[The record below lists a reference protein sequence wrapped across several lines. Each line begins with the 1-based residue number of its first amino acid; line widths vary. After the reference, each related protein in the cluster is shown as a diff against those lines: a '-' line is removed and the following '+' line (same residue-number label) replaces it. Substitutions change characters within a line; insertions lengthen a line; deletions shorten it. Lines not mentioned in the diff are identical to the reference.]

1 MSHGR
6 APRALAGA
14 AERFAGGFVREGFF
28 ANQNYRAEILS
39 IYPYRLRLM
48 AAAAMSLFALSLL
61 PDLFMAERVF
71 KLLFP
76 LKLIAVAVFGLYY
89 FASLPGKSLK
99 YYLSLNYLQVITGS
113 VGVGAHIYLSG
124 GPPATLVIGPALV
137 ILIATFMAPLHPVF
151 VATFIGIGVLTYL
164 IPTTFLYVSVPDK
177 ATLAYNIYFFLALVG
192 VGISASVAQFRMTRN
207 LADRMAEAREAG
219 RIAEESEEQLKSQYQ
234 ELELQ
239 RQRALTASR
248 LQGEFLA
255 NISHE
260 LRTPLTGVIGFS
272 GLLERAEHAGDEER
286 HMAARIKSEGAKLL
300 NLIDNLMDLSRFESA
315 EINLRLEPI
324 SPAMIIY
331 QVMDSLRAQVEQAGH
346 SITVQ
351 CSQEMPET
359 LMDHYRITQA
369 VAQLV
374 SNAIK
379 FTPQGGHITVGCHEL
394 PDWVEIYVRDNGLGM
409 TPEEMETIFDRF
421 RQVDGSATRLHGGA
435 GIGLPIV
442 KSLVELHG
450 GVIRVESDKGKG
462 STFTIAL
469 PKPGKM
475 MEPRP

>member
-1 MSHGR
+1 M
-6 APRALAGA
+6 
-14 AERFAGGFVREGFF
+14 REGFF

-39 IYPYRLRLM
+39 IYHYRLRLM

-61 PDLFMAERVF
+61 PDLFMPERIF
-71 KLLFP
+71 NMLFP
-76 LKLIAVAVFGLYY
+76 VKLAAVAVFGVYY
-89 FASLPGKSLK
+89 FMTAPGKSLK
-99 YYLSLNYLQVITGS
+99 YYLALNYLQVASGS
-113 VGVGAHIYLSG
+113 LGVGAHIYISG
-124 GPPATLVIGPALV
+124 GPPATLVVGPALV

-151 VATFIGIGVLTYL
+151 VSTFIAMGILTYL
-164 IPTTFLYVSVPDK
+164 IPTMYLYVSVPDK

-219 RIAEESEEQLKSQYQ
+219 RIAAQSEERLKSQYQ
-234 ELELQ
+234 ELEFE

-248 LQGEFLA
+248 LQGEFLS

-272 GLLERAEHAGDEER
+272 GLLEHAERAGDEER
-286 HMAARIKSEGAKLL
+286 QMAARIKSEGGKLL

-315 EINLRLEPI
+315 EINLRLELI

-331 QVMDSLRAQVEQAGH
+331 QVMDSLRPQIEHAGH
-346 SITVQ
+346 SVTVH

-374 SNAIK
+374 SNAVK
-379 FTPQGGHITVGCHEL
+379 FTPAGGRLTIGCHEL
-394 PDWVEIYVRDNGLGM
+394 PDWVEIYVRDNGPGM
-409 TPEEMETIFDRF
+409 TPEEMATIFDRF

-450 GVIRVESDKGKG
+450 GVIRVESEKGNG

-475 MEPRP
+475 MEPRPAGD